1 MKNHGLDRES
11 DFMVS
16 HEKNN
21 TNYTN
26 SLSPMH
32 YQHNQSIDTD
42 SNLMSGQTLKSC
54 GGSQQTL
61 NTT

>member
-1 MKNHGLDRES
+1 
-11 DFMVS
+11 
-16 HEKNN
+16 
-21 TNYTN
+21 
-26 SLSPMH
+26 MH

-61 NTT
+61 NTTKLKKDLQGF